1 LWLENLKGRGHA
13 EDLDVDG
20 NIKLDLLEVGCERV
34 DWIDLAQDMGQWLAF
49 VDTVMN
55 LQVS

>member
-1 LWLENLKGRGHA
+1 LENLKGRGHA